1 MKFDAYLPTF
11 SEFLDSCPREP
22 LDPHGRYLFLSD
34 LHMGNGGGR
43 DDLSRNRFLI
53 ESILER
59 WYLKHDYTLVMNGDI
74 EEMQKFR
81 LPEIQAAWP
90 KLLGTVDE
98 FAKRGKLRK
107 IIGNHD
113 YALLEEK
120 NYPWPLYPGLIYESG
135 EDRIAVFHG
144 HQSSDLY
151 NKYEHMTGFLIRY
164 LVKPLH
170 IRNSGGLP
178 KDARRRFAK
187 ERRIYRAARK
197 FGVLAVTGHTHHP
210 LFESMSKF
218 DNIRF
223 MVEDLMREYAGA
235 ENGRKAEIEE
245 SVMMLRREMSRLSSK
260 KERRRKTESLYGD
273 SPFLVPCLFNSG
285 CATGKHGITALEI
298 VGGFIS
304 LVYWTVGADTRPYI
318 SRESRSIDFLDDD
331 IWRYTIHE
339 DRLETIFARLKLL
352 GGELKGQPYVRD
364 VGELEDD
371 DDGDDFADG
380 SLNDDGDDEFDDE
393 RPFDFL

>member
-1 MKFDAYLPTF
+1 MKFETYLPTF
-11 SEFLDSCPREP
+11 SEFLESCPREP
-22 LDPHGRYLFLSD
+22 LDPQGRYLFISD

-43 DDLSRNRFLI
+43 DDLERNRFLI
-53 ESILER
+53 ESVLER

-74 EEMQKFR
+74 EELQKFR
-81 LPEIQAAWP
+81 LADIRSAWP
-90 KLLGTVDE
+90 RLLGTVDE
-98 FAKRGKLRK
+98 FARRGRLRK

-113 YALLEEK
+113 IALLEEK
-120 NYPWPLYPGLIYESG
+120 DYPWPLYPGLIYESG

-151 NKYEHMTGFLIRY
+151 DKYENMTGFLIRY

-187 ERRIYRAARK
+187 ERRIYRAARR

-223 MVEDLMREYAGA
+223 MVEDLTREYSDAG
-235 ENGRKAEIEE
+235 EGRRSEIEE
-245 SVMMLRREMSRLSSK
+245 TVMMLRREMARLSAR

-298 VGGFIS
+298 AGGHIS
-304 LVYWTVGADTRPYI
+304 LVYWTVGANTRPYI

-352 GGELKGQPYVRD
+352 GGDLAGPTARAGI
-364 VGELEDD
+364 GEGPVDLDDLDDLDD
-371 DDGDDFADG
+371 DPDDD
-380 SLNDDGDDEFDDE
+380 SSS

>member
-11 SEFLDSCPREP
+11 AEFLASCPREP
-22 LDPHGRYLFLSD
+22 LDPAGRYLFISD
-34 LHMGNGGGR
+34 MHMGDGGGR
-43 DDLSRNRFLI
+43 DDLERNRFLI

-59 WYLKHDYTLVMNGDI
+59 WYLRHDYTLVMNGDI

-81 LPEIQAAWP
+81 LGDIRAAWP

-113 YALLEEK
+113 FALLEEK
-120 NYPWPLYPGLIYESG
+120 DYPWPLYPGLVYERG

-170 IRNSGGLP
+170 IKNSGGLP

-223 MVEDLMREYAGA
+223 MVEDLMREYGRA
-235 ENGRKAEIEE
+235 ENGRRSEIEE
-245 SVMMLRREMSRLSSK
+245 TVTMLRHEMARLSSK

-298 VGGFIS
+298 LAGHIS
-304 LVYWTVGADTRPYI
+304 LVYWTVGANTRPYI
-318 SRESRSIDFLDDD
+318 ARESRSIDFLDDD

-339 DRLETIFARLKLL
+339 DRLDTLFARIKLL
-352 GGELKGQPYVRD
+352 GGELKGPAYGSD
-364 VGELEDD
+364 NGEEE
-371 DDGDDFADG
+371 GNG
-380 SLNDDGDDEFDDE
+380 DEFDDDDDLDD